1 MQPYAIVKEDPSTRS
16 ACRLERMG
24 RAVEFGPA
32 ALKEFEELI
41 PRYPT
46 RQATVLPALWI
57 AQREFGWIS
66 TEVVEYVA
74 KLTQLA
80 PSHVYGV
87 VSFYTMY
94 NRQPVGRYMLQLCTN
109 LSCQL
114 MGAEEIL
121 ASLEKKL
128 GIGLNQTTEDRMF
141 TLVEVECLA
150 DCEHAPM
157 IQVNDRFVGPVTT
170 ESIGRLVDDLR
181 AEAKKGTP
189 SWEDPS
195 WSQAAKARGDA

>member
-1 MQPYAIVKEDPSTRS
+1 MQPFAIVKEDPRDRS

-24 RAVEFGPA
+24 RAVEFSA
-32 ALKEFEELI
+32 ATRKEFDELI

-46 RQATVLPALWI
+46 RQATVLPALWL
-57 AQREFGWIS
+57 AQRDFGWIS

-74 KLTQLA
+74 KLTELP

-87 VSFYTMY
+87 VSFYTMF
-94 NRQPVGRYMLQLCTN
+94 NRRPVGKYMLQLCTN

-121 ASLEKKL
+121 AALEKKL
-128 GIGLNQTTEDRMF
+128 GVGLNETTADRMF

-157 IQVNDRFVGPVTT
+157 IQVNDRFIGPLTP
-170 ESIGRLVDDLR
+170 ESAVAMVDELKS
-181 AEAKKGTP
+181 AHAKGEPT
-189 SWEDPS
+189 WDDAQ
-195 WSQAAKARGDA
+195 WSAAAKQRGEG